1 MKKIMV
7 NGYSLDEEQLKPVLE
22 NAKYSL
28 IIAGAG
34 SGKTL
39 TLIGKI
45 KYMLENHLIKPEEIC
60 TISFTNEATDRRTP

>member
-1 MKKIMV
+1 MTKITV
-7 NGYSLDEEQLKPVLE
+7 NNYDLDEEQLKPILE

-39 TLIGKI
+39 TLIG
-45 KYMLENHLIKPEEIC
+45 
-60 TISFTNEATDRRTP
+60 